1 MMNPQ
6 TSATH
11 PLQIAVVGTPG
22 GGRVGMTLCPGKRDP
37 AAMTGPW
44 DRDLDADLKAIVEW
58 GASVLVTLMEAHELV
73 QLGVPDI
80 GERAESLGMVW
91 LHLPIPDV
99 SIPDAAFEAAWATAG
114 ECLRATLTDR
124 RGIVIHCRGGL
135 GRTGLVAARLLIEL
149 GEMPREALDAVR
161 AVRPGAVETRQ
172 QEEYV
177 LGVRTS
183 RLARPATEGL
193 PPDPPV
199 RGRGGSE

>member
-1 MMNPQ
+1 MNPL

-22 GGRVGMTLCPGKRDP
+22 GGRIGMTLCPGKRDP

-44 DRDLDADLKAIVEW
+44 DRDLDADLQAIVEW
-58 GASVLVTLMEAHELV
+58 GASVLVTLMEPHELV
-73 QLGVPDI
+73 QLSVPDI

-99 SIPDAAFEAAWATAG
+99 SIPDAAFEAAWQTAG
-114 ECLRATLTDR
+114 AALRARLTGGH
-124 RGIVIHCRGGL
+124 GIVIHCRGGL

-149 GEMPREALDAVR
+149 GAIPHEALDTVR

-177 LGVRTS
+177 LRVGAVSLS
-183 RLARPATEGL
+183 RSATAGF

-199 RGRGGSE
+199 RGSGGSE